1 MNTRPVVRTE
11 LRYKYL
17 GFNLDLD
24 LKTNLILISD
34 KSGTGKS
41 FLYDIIK
48 SQSIGDDEVIG
59 ISYEEINNYKL
70 VTLLDTFKQEKNKLF
85 IIDNADIML
94 DTETRRYI
102 AFDTK
107 NQYVLIGRD
116 SSDLMIC
123 NYNKAR
129 VIIDKDTKRIYLKY
143 FG

>member
-11 LRYKYL
+11 LKYKYL
-17 GFNLDLD
+17 GFKLDLD

-59 ISYEEINNYKL
+59 ISCEEINNYKL

-116 SSDLMIC
+116 TSDLMLC

>member
-11 LRYKYL
+11 LKYKYL

-48 SQSIGDDEVIG
+48 SQSIGDDVIG
-59 ISYEEINNYKL
+59 ISCEEINNYKL

-107 NQYVLIGRD
+107 NQYILIGRD

-123 NYNKAR
+123 SYNKAR
-129 VIIDKDTKRIYLKY
+129 VKIDKDTKRIYLKY
-143 FG
+143 FD

>member
-11 LRYKYL
+11 LKYSYL

-48 SQSIGDDEVIG
+48 EQSIGDDEVVG
-59 ISYEEINNYKL
+59 ISCEEINNYKL

-107 NQYVLIGRD
+107 NQYILIGRD
-116 SSDLMIC
+116 TSDLMLC
-123 NYNKAR
+123 SYNKAR
-129 VIIDKDTKRIYLKY
+129 VKIDKDTKRIYLKY
-143 FG
+143 FD

>member
-11 LRYKYL
+11 LKYKYL

-59 ISYEEINNYKL
+59 ISCEEINNYKL
-70 VTLLDTFKQEKNKLF
+70 VTLLDTFKHEKNKLF

-123 NYNKAR
+123 SYNKAR
-129 VIIDKDTKRIYLKY
+129 VKIDKDTKRIYLKY
-143 FG
+143 FD

>member
-11 LRYKYL
+11 LKYKYL

-59 ISYEEINNYKL
+59 ISCEEINNYKL

-123 NYNKAR
+123 SYNKAR
-129 VIIDKDTKRIYLKY
+129 VKIDKDTKRIYLKY
-143 FG
+143 FD

>member
-11 LRYKYL
+11 LKYKYL

-59 ISYEEINNYKL
+59 ISCEEINNYKL

-116 SSDLMIC
+116 SSDLMLC

>member
-11 LRYKYL
+11 LKYKYL

-48 SQSIGDDEVIG
+48 SQSIGDDVIG
-59 ISYEEINNYKL
+59 ISCEEINNYQL
-70 VTLLDTFKQEKNKLF
+70 VTILDTFKHAKNRLF

-116 SSDLMIC
+116 TSDLMLC

>member
-11 LRYKYL
+11 LKYKYL

-59 ISYEEINNYKL
+59 ISCEEINNYKL

-123 NYNKAR
+123 SYNKAK
-129 VIIDKDTKRIYLKY
+129 VKIDKDTKRIYLKY

>member
-11 LRYKYL
+11 LKYKYL

-48 SQSIGDDEVIG
+48 SQSIGDDVIG
-59 ISYEEINNYKL
+59 ISCEEINNYKL

-123 NYNKAR
+123 SYNKAR
-129 VIIDKDTKRIYLKY
+129 VIINKDTKRIYLKY

>member
-11 LRYKYL
+11 LKYKYL

-48 SQSIGDDEVIG
+48 SQSIGDDVIG
-59 ISYEEINNYKL
+59 INCEEINNYKL

-94 DTETRRYI
+94 DAETRRYI

-107 NQYVLIGRD
+107 NQYILIGRD
-116 SSDLMIC
+116 TSDLMLC

-129 VIIDKDTKRIYLKY
+129 VKIDKDTKRIYLKY
-143 FG
+143 FD

>member
-11 LRYKYL
+11 LKYKYL

-59 ISYEEINNYKL
+59 ISCEEINNYKL

-107 NQYVLIGRD
+107 NQYILIGRD
-116 SSDLMIC
+116 TSDLMLC

-143 FG
+143 FD